1 MTEYRN
7 DWGET
12 ASTEAEITA
21 KNIQHMDVFDYA
33 RHLEYVMD
41 VDRIIVWA
49 INQPNFR
56 NFFATEVA
64 NAEQDFAGSVGWWL
78 EDDEMEE

>member
-12 ASTEAEITA
+12 ATTEAEIIA

-33 RHLEYVMD
+33 RHLGYVMD
-41 VDRIIVWA
+41 VNRIIVWA

-56 NFFATEVA
+56 NFFAEKITD
-64 NAEQDFAGSVGWWL
+64 AEQDFAGSIGWWI

>member
-1 MTEYRN
+1 MDIYRN

-12 ASTEAEITA
+12 ANTEAEIIT

-33 RHLEYVMD
+33 RHLGYVMD